1 MSGGL
6 RSVFRTRSEVFDLEA
21 VTGILL
27 LFINVQIDTVEVE
40 QAMRQF
46 VTSQGLHL
54 HAFYFLRVR
63 CLPEV
68 LEFIAGIKTAADLL
82 QQAST
87 TGFCI
92 VIIGWVSA

>member
-1 MSGGL
+1 
-6 RSVFRTRSEVFDLEA
+6 
-21 VTGILL
+21 
-27 LFINVQIDTVEVE
+27 
-40 QAMRQF
+40 MRQF

-82 QQAST
+82 EQASP
-87 TGFCI
+87 TG
-92 VIIGWVSA
+92 V